1 MSPVRIGDVVKVG
14 QGKATWRITGFWTH
28 GTERMAELQRVDRE
42 WVRSS
47 SVVDRLVRVEVQ
59 P

>member
-1 MSPVRIGDVVKVG
+1 VSPVRIGDVVKVG
-14 QGKATWRITGFWTH
+14 QGETTWRITGFWTH
-28 GTERMAELQRVDRE
+28 GTERLAELQATDRE
-42 WVRSS
+42 WVRTS